1 MFPKRH
7 LRENRSLI
15 FRLLFQT
22 TKNPEVLTVSGI
34 CGYFLNFEKFC
45 ADVALSA
52 LSQYFWSRGP
62 QFGPH
67 LLFHTVPFLESGPIS
82 FHGPCFTGSGEIR
95 PAPWP
100 ICRPKGPSNSEEAA
114 GLARIGF

>member
-34 CGYFLNFEKFC
+34 CGCFLNFEKFC

-62 QFGPH
+62 QFTPYKH
-67 LLFHTVPFLESGPIS
+67 QIYTLL
-82 FHGPCFTGSGEIR
+82 
-95 PAPWP
+95 
-100 ICRPKGPSNSEEAA
+100 
-114 GLARIGF
+114 LALAF

>member
-62 QFGPH
+62 QFTPRP
-67 LLFHTVPFLESGPIS
+67 VVRDCRSGHCS
-82 FHGPCFTGSGEIR
+82 
-95 PAPWP
+95 
-100 ICRPKGPSNSEEAA
+100 
-114 GLARIGF
+114 ARMPLGQL